1 MWEGKQALPVL
12 VRRRRRRT
20 IQVPTTAIMTS
31 SAAPVVAPMMV
42 GVIWDTRDGEVVDV
56 CADPGAVELGVE
68 TVGVE
73 DFEVADWCKLESL
86 ALVVVSN
93 EPELTRK

>member
-1 MWEGKQALPVL
+1 MVL
-12 VRRRRRRT
+12 RT
-20 IQVPTTAIMTS
+20 G
-31 SAAPVVAPMMV
+31 AAFLGFPKSRDEDYRPDYYEYR
-42 GVIWDTRDGEVVDV
+42 GDSGRGRDGEVVDV